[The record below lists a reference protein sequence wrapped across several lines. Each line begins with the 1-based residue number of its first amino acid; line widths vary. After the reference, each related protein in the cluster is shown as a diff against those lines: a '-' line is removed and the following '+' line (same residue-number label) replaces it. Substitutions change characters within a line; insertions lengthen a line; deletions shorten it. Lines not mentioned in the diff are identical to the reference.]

1 MPRVPRTTGKKAS
14 KQVTIPDD
22 LEPLYMEDLKSLC
35 RKHNLP
41 DSGRRDTL
49 CRRLK
54 AVCSRQNRSKDEGE
68 QSPDGTDKQ
77 SDLTWLN
84 ENQRAALTT
93 LIRQS
98 VQSAM
103 GDAISQTAK
112 KVLAVVKLS
121 LSLPGTPG
129 MANTDHHEHPANAS
143 QDLSDLGGEEQ
154 MEVHEP
160 NPSMLEPCELTSNT
174 QPRSKVDLA
183 PKRNGN
189 SNNSQHDEI
198 MERLNELSTK
208 LQNLGE
214 SSVGQHSE
222 ARINYFQ
229 LLNHNH
235 ANYHNPNPG
244 VSAKV
249 KQEIQS
255 DGRIPYSCPPYR
267 SLSTTTSRGL
277 ASQLDATLQRY
288 MAASLAINSKKTYSS
303 DEKRYIEFCQRLNIA
318 PRSILPDDENRLT
331 LFSTYMTSY
340 VKTET
345 IKVYFA
351 AITYMHIIN
360 GYNLNLQSFLRLQ
373 YILKGIKRTQGESK
387 RIRLPIILTHLKLFQ
402 LLLSSPSTNNEM
414 LCAALTLA
422 FSAFLRV
429 SEFTCPETFN
439 PKLHLSSKD
448 ITFFPHRVIQST

>member
-14 KQVTIPDD
+14 KQATISDD
-22 LEPLYMEDLKSLC
+22 LEPLYMEDLKSLY

-54 AVCSRQNRSKDEGE
+54 AVRSRQNRSKDEGE

-103 GDAISQTAK
+103 GDAISQIAE
-112 KVLAVVKLS
+112 KVVTVVKPSLS
-121 LSLPGTPG
+121 LSGIPR
-129 MANTDHHEHPANAS
+129 MANTEHHEHPANPS
-143 QDLSDLGGEEQ
+143 QNLADLGGEEQ
-154 MEVHEP
+154 MEVHDA
-160 NPSMLEPCELTSNT
+160 NPTMLEPCELTSNT
-174 QPRSKVDLA
+174 QLRSEVDLA

-222 ARINYFQ
+222 ARINFFQ
-229 LLNHNH
+229 PWNHNH
-235 ANYHNPNPG
+235 ANYHNPNPQ
-244 VSAKV
+244 VSAKL

-255 DGRIPYSCPPYR
+255 GEYFEISKF
-267 SLSTTTSRGL
+267 LLKNL
-277 ASQLDATLQRY
+277 APGS
-288 MAASLAINSKKTYSS
+288 NKSS
-303 DEKRYIEFCQRLNIA
+303 D
-318 PRSILPDDENRLT
+318 
-331 LFSTYMTSY
+331 FS
-340 VKTET
+340 
-345 IKVYFA
+345 
-351 AITYMHIIN
+351 
-360 GYNLNLQSFLRLQ
+360 G
-373 YILKGIKRTQGESK
+373 
-387 RIRLPIILTHLKLFQ
+387 
-402 LLLSSPSTNNEM
+402 
-414 LCAALTLA
+414 
-422 FSAFLRV
+422 
-429 SEFTCPETFN
+429 
-439 PKLHLSSKD
+439 
-448 ITFFPHRVIQST
+448 